1 MKWNETSATQCH
13 IHEICWLLFVVRHW
27 KIECFKTWSKLLVA
41 NLRRNIK
48 SSWFVVIH
56 VISWFGWYQTITST
70 KSHSHLWWRFNLLS
84 FFFIHFNPLWQQ
96 CLQTFAVSWW
106 NFHQC
111 CNSLRQNVFS
121 TIYFEFAIFQRRLF
135 GIFHHWNCKCLASL
149 FNKFGVVYLR
159 IDCEVLFIAKW
170 LIAFVY

>member
-1 MKWNETSATQCH
+1 MEWNFGDTMSHT
-13 IHEICWLLFVVRHW
+13 EICWLLFVARHW
-27 KIECFKTWSKLLVA
+27 RIECFKTWSKLLVE
-41 NLRRNIK
+41 K
-48 SSWFVVIH
+48 SWFVVIH

-70 KSHSHLWWRFNLLS
+70 KSHSHLWWRFNLL
-84 FFFIHFNPLWQQ
+84 FFIHFNPLWQQ

-111 CNSLRQNVFS
+111 SNSLRQNVFS

-135 GIFHHWNCKCLASL
+135 EMFHHWNYKCLASL
-149 FNKFGVVYLR
+149 FNKFGEMYSR
-159 IDCEVLFIAKW
+159 IDCEVLIIAKW